1 LIDGGTVLVLVYCPS
16 FLDPR
21 EYHLLCLPS
30 LQVNA
35 SSRIVYEDSALLLY
49 D

>member
-1 LIDGGTVLVLVYCPS
+1 MYSLIDGGTVLALVYCPS

-21 EYHLLCLPS
+21 EYHLL
-30 LQVNA
+30 NA